1 MRAKKIRL
9 RDFIEDCDGWL
20 YAVSTYDNTPRVGCI
35 LRYIPDPKG
44 DRVNRTGE
52 RYRKVDFDES
62 YALIRKEKPEYL
74 DLLHR
79 VPLSDVR
86 RVLKPEEEIA
96 AISARDARI
105 SSLLAH
111 FPLRP
116 GSIGCTGSFLCG
128 LENSGSDVD
137 LVIYGKQWFRAQAM
151 LKRAVS
157 SGKIPPIREE
167 TWEKIYEKRKPEL
180 SFDEFLLHEK
190 RKWNRGQINQ
200 TYFDLL
206 YTRSYRNLD
215 PQPSGKGKV
224 VGTRKIEARVT
235 DASLANDNPAT
246 YLIDHEEISRVLSFT
261 HTYSG
266 QALDG
271 ERIQAKGVCEV
282 HGDEQW
288 LIVGT
293 SREARGEY
301 IRSLTLL
308 GQD

>member
-9 RDFIEDCDGWL
+9 RDFIEDRDGWL

-128 LENSGSDVD
+128 LENDGSDVD
-137 LVIYGKQWFRAQAM
+137 LVVYGKQWFHAQAL
-151 LKRAVS
+151 LKKAVVT
-157 SGKIPPIREE
+157 GKIPPISEE
-167 TWEKIYEKRKPEL
+167 TWKKIYEKRKPEL

-190 RKWNRGQINQ
+190 RKWNRGQLNQ

-215 PQPSGKGKV
+215 PRPSGRGGVQGIKM
-224 VGTRKIEARVT
+224 IEAHVI
-235 DASLANDNPAT
+235 DARLAHDNPAT
-246 YLIDHEEISRVLSFT
+246 YCVDHDPISKVLSFT

-266 QALDG
+266 QALEG
-271 ERIQAKGVCEV
+271 ELIQAKGVCEV

-293 SREARGEY
+293 SREARGEF